1 MSSTGNQTGPSSP
14 RRRRF
19 RWIGRRLAIALL
31 IAVVIAGSGMAGMEW
46 YTGQPKFCGSC
57 HIMQPY
63 YQSWSA
69 DVHSTK
75 AGAAC
80 IDCHYAP
87 GERHTIQAKLRGLSQ
102 LVTYFSGRAGGR
114 RPRPHVQDSS
124 CLREGCHKVPD
135 FVDKAYPVKDV
146 KFVHTKHLQPD
157 KAMVEEN
164 RRKMVALQ
172 ERLKGATEPG
182 VFERL
187 DRLTVQLEDPNELA
201 ETVRRALEP
210 SGQAGLLEPA
220 VEYVAL
226 ARRDL
231 RYRQVAN
238 NLRCTT
244 CHAFSGSTEHF
255 TTQTSSCVTCHFV
268 GQPFNT
274 DTGECLKCHN
284 PPKIE
289 VAVHGKTLSETV
301 GEARKAGTM
310 DHSLIVEKNV
320 DCRSCHADLVR
331 GTGRVTRSRCDACHD
346 LPTYFTQFDQAL
358 TSETVEM
365 LHDKHV
371 GDLYATCTDCHE
383 AIEHR
388 LKPKEA
394 MQMAG
399 GFLEP
404 VRENCAHC
412 HPNHHLYQVQM
423 LTGQPPPPIPPGGAN
438 AMFGS
443 RVSCLGCHTKSTVD
457 AKGTAVIEATR
468 QACVICHAQDYQQ
481 LFDQWISTLDT
492 RQREASGLLAHVDKI
507 VAARG
512 GLERVPAEARGEI
525 DVSRQALAFVGSAKG
540 IHNRNYALSLL
551 DFIEAQLQ
559 QALRVMG
566 EPVPVV
572 PPTSGPSTQTTAQRG
587 GTSVYQLAGVARCPM
602 DPDGGVPGGR

>member
-1 MSSTGNQTGPSSP
+1 V
-14 RRRRF
+14 
-19 RWIGRRLAIALL
+19 
-31 IAVVIAGSGMAGMEW
+31 AVGGMAGMEW
-46 YTGQPKFCGSC
+46 YAGQPKFCGSC

-63 YQSWSA
+63 YESWSA

-87 GERHTIQAKLRGLSQ
+87 GERHTFQAKLRGLSQ
-102 LVTYFSGRAGGR
+102 AVTYFSGRAGGR

-124 CLREGCHKVPD
+124 CLREGCHKVAD
-135 FVDKAYPVKDV
+135 FIDKPYPVKDV
-146 KFVHTKHLQPD
+146 KFVHNKHLQPD

-164 RRKMVALQ
+164 RRKMTVLQ
-172 ERLKGATEPG
+172 ERLKAAMDAAL
-182 VFERL
+182 FERI

-201 ETVRRALEP
+201 ETVRRVVDP
-210 SGQAGLLEPA
+210 AGKGDLLQPA
-220 VEYVAL
+220 ADYVTL
-226 ARRDL
+226 ARRDI

-238 NLRCTT
+238 NLHCTT
-244 CHAFSGSTEHF
+244 CHAFSGTTEHF
-255 TTQTSSCVTCHFV
+255 TTLTSSCVTCHFV

-289 VAVHGKTLSETV
+289 VPVHGKTLSETV

-310 DHSLIVEKNV
+310 DHSVIIEKNV

-331 GTGRVTRSRCDACHD
+331 GTGRVTRTRCDACHD
-346 LPTYFTQFDQAL
+346 LSLYFATFDKGL
-358 TSETVEM
+358 TPATVDV

-371 GDLYATCTDCHE
+371 GGLYATCIDCHE

-423 LTGQPPPPIPPGGAN
+423 LAGQPPPPIPPGGAN

-443 RVSCLGCHTKSTVD
+443 RVNCLGCHTKATVD
-457 AKGTAVIEATR
+457 VKGTAVIEATR
-468 QACVICHAQDYQQ
+468 QACVICHSQDYQQ
-481 LFDQWISTLDT
+481 LFDQWISTLAT
-492 RQREASGLLAHVDKI
+492 RHREASDLLVYVDKI
-507 VAARG
+507 VEARG
-512 GLERVPAEARGEI
+512 GLERIPAAARQEI
-525 DVSRQALAFVGSAKG
+525 DVSRQTLLFVGSAKG
-540 IHNRNYALSLL
+540 IHNRNFALSLL
-551 DFIEAQLQ
+551 DFAEGKLQ
-559 QALRVMG
+559 EALRLMG
-566 EPVPVV
+566 EQVPVV
-572 PPTSGPSTQTTAQRG
+572 PPASAPATQPAAGVG
-587 GTSVYQLAGVARCPM
+587 GASVYQLAGVARCPM
-602 DPDGGVPGGR
+602 DPDVGIPGGR